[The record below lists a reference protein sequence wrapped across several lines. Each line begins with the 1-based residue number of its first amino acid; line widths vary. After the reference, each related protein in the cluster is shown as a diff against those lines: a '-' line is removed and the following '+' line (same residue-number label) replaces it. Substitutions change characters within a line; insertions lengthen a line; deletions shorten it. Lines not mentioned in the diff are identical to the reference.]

1 VDNNDILIRCRYAM
15 DIKNS
20 DVVEIFKL
28 GGMEFTREEVLLIL
42 TKSPDLEDDAAPVAT
57 DRHIPCTDE
66 MLETFLNGYI
76 VFKRGRQEARP
87 GDAEPPQVRLSD
99 NESVNNLLLKKLKI
113 ALSLTGEDMLDVFR
127 LAGLTVTKGE
137 LGAFLRKKGHKNYK
151 ECGDNFARNFL
162 KGLTVK
168 YRGE

>member
-1 VDNNDILIRCRYAM
+1 MDNNDILIRCRYAM
-15 DIKNS
+15 DIKNN

-42 TKSPDLEDDAAPVAT
+42 TKSPVLEDDEAPAAT
-57 DRHIPCTDE
+57 DRHIPCTDD

-76 VFKRGRQEARP
+76 VFKRGRQEPRP
-87 GDAEPPQVRLSD
+87 GEPEAPQVKLSY
-99 NESVNNLLLKKLKI
+99 NEHPNNLLLKKLKI
-113 ALSLTGEDMLDVFR
+113 ALSLTSEDMLDVFK

>member
-1 VDNNDILIRCRYAM
+1 M

-42 TKSPDLEDDAAPVAT
+42 TKSPDLEEDEAPAAT

-76 VFKRGRQEARP
+76 VFKRGRQEPKP
-87 GDAEPPQVRLSD
+87 GEPEAPQVRLSD
-99 NESVNNLLLKKLKI
+99 NEHPNNLLLKKLKI
-113 ALSLTGEDMLDVFR
+113 ALSLTSEDMLDVFK

>member
-1 VDNNDILIRCRYAM
+1 MDNNDILIRCRYAM

-42 TKSPDLEDDAAPVAT
+42 TKSPELEDEARPVAT
-57 DRHIPCTDE
+57 DRHIPCTDD

-76 VFKRGRQEARP
+76 VFKRGPQQPRP
-87 GDAEPPQVRLSD
+87 GEPEAPQVRLSD
-99 NESVNNLLLKKLKI
+99 NEHPNNLLLKKLKI
-113 ALSLTGEDMLDVFR
+113 ALSLTSEDMLDVFK